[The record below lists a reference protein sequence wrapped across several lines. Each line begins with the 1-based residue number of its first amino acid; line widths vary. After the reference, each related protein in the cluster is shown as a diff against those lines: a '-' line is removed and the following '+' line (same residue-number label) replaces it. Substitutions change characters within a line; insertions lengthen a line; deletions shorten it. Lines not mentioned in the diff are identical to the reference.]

1 MPPKFE
7 RNIEAFVGITPSQ
20 GKPKGWRAAARMMA
34 GGDAVPQLFKVLM
47 DIAEGKAVLCTL
59 PDGRI
64 GPPIVPTAA
73 DRLRAATEYIHAVI
87 GRPVPQTEI
96 VQAEAAGQELEALQA
111 LSDDELLNRARSA
124 LERGLHQMNQR
135 LPPTMSTDAELV
147 ARETGPITPG
157 VENAGKAS
165 EDDCGESEP

>member
-1 MPPKFE
+1 MPPPKLE
-7 RNIEAFVGITPSQ
+7 RNIEAFVGITPST
-20 GKPKGWRAAARMMA
+20 GKRPKGWRAAARMMA

-96 VQAEAAGQELEALQA
+96 VQAEAAGQELEAVQA
-111 LSDDELLNRARSA
+111 LSDDELLSRARTA
-124 LERGLHQMNQR
+124 LERGLVSMSLR
-135 LPPTMSTDAELV
+135 LPPTSATDAEL
-147 ARETGPITPG
+147 ITPG
-157 VENAGKAS
+157 AEYAGSAS
-165 EDDCGESEP
+165 EADSGESES